1 VLFLYRPRET
11 WMPFSLPRNHTD
23 QAAYNHHLQR
33 EFRSTKRVP
42 PPVPT
47 AGEPPA
53 RDQRD
58 ELRAL
63 RESGVL
69 TDAEYE
75 AALTRLGDGR

>member
-1 VLFLYRPRET
+1 
-11 WMPFSLPRNHTD
+11 MPFALPRNHTD
-23 QAAYNHHLQR
+23 QAACNRDLQR
-33 EFRSTKRVP
+33 RFRSTQRVP

-47 AGEPPA
+47 ADPLPA

-75 AALTRLGDGR
+75 VALHRLSGGR